1 MGFSLLSMPEYR
13 AAHGAG
19 SASGAGCGR
28 LCQQRRIY
36 LLEEMR
42 VAYLLHRLRW
52 SRQVVKEGR
61 LVRMDEERTVVK
73 VNLVVKEYIIFIH
86 SIFKLTKGWLKVSP
100 L

>member
-1 MGFSLLSMPEYR
+1 MELGVPLGQ
-13 AAHGAG
+13 AVDG
-19 SASGAGCGR
+19 SASNDGSN
-28 LCQQRRIY
+28 

-86 SIFKLTKGWLKVSP
+86 SIFKLIKGWLKVSP

>member
-1 MGFSLLSMPEYR
+1 MPLR
-13 AAHGAG
+13 QAVDG
-19 SASGAGCGR
+19 SASNDGSN
-28 LCQQRRIY
+28 

-61 LVRMDEERTVVK
+61 LVRVDEERTVVK

-86 SIFKLTKGWLKVSP
+86 SIFKLIKGWLKVSP

>member
-1 MGFSLLSMPEYR
+1 MPLGQ
-13 AAHGAG
+13 AVDG
-19 SASGAGCGR
+19 SASNDGSN
-28 LCQQRRIY
+28 

-73 VNLVVKEYIIFIH
+73 VKLVVKEYIIFIH

>member
-1 MGFSLLSMPEYR
+1 MELGVPLGQ
-13 AAHGAG
+13 AVDG
-19 SASGAGCGR
+19 SASNDGSN
-28 LCQQRRIY
+28 

-73 VNLVVKEYIIFIH
+73 VKLVVKEYIIFIH
-86 SIFKLTKGWLKVSP
+86 SIFKLIKGWLKVSP

>member
-1 MGFSLLSMPEYR
+1 MPLGQ
-13 AAHGAG
+13 AVDG
-19 SASGAGCGR
+19 SASNDGSN
-28 LCQQRRIY
+28 

-86 SIFKLTKGWLKVSP
+86 SIFKLIKGLLKVSP

>member
-1 MGFSLLSMPEYR
+1 VPLGQ
-13 AAHGAG
+13 AVDG
-19 SASGAGCGR
+19 SASNDGSN
-28 LCQQRRIY
+28 

-73 VNLVVKEYIIFIH
+73 VKLVVKEYIIFIH

>member
-1 MGFSLLSMPEYR
+1 MELGVPLGQ
-13 AAHGAG
+13 AVDG
-19 SASGAGCGR
+19 SASNDGSN
-28 LCQQRRIY
+28 

-73 VNLVVKEYIIFIH
+73 VKLVVKEYIIFIH

>member
-1 MGFSLLSMPEYR
+1 MPLGQ
-13 AAHGAG
+13 AVDG
-19 SASGAGCGR
+19 SASNDGSN
-28 LCQQRRIY
+28 

-86 SIFKLTKGWLKVSP
+86 SIFKLIKGWLKVSP

>member
-1 MGFSLLSMPEYR
+1 MPLGQ
-13 AAHGAG
+13 AVDG
-19 SASGAGCGR
+19 SASNDGSN
-28 LCQQRRIY
+28 

-42 VAYLLHRLRW
+42 VAYLLHQLRW

-86 SIFKLTKGWLKVSP
+86 SIFKLIKGWLKVSP

>member
-1 MGFSLLSMPEYR
+1 MPLGQ
-13 AAHGAG
+13 AVDG
-19 SASGAGCGR
+19 SASNDGSN
-28 LCQQRRIY
+28 

-61 LVRMDEERTVVK
+61 LVRMDEERTVGKVK
-73 VNLVVKEYIIFIH
+73 LVVKEYIIFIH

>member
-1 MGFSLLSMPEYR
+1 MELGVPLGQ
-13 AAHGAG
+13 AVDG
-19 SASGAGCGR
+19 SASNDGSN
-28 LCQQRRIY
+28 

-61 LVRMDEERTVVK
+61 LVRVDEERTVVK

-86 SIFKLTKGWLKVSP
+86 SIFKLIKGWLKVSP

>member
-1 MGFSLLSMPEYR
+1 MPLGQ
-13 AAHGAG
+13 AVDG
-19 SASGAGCGR
+19 SASNDGSN
-28 LCQQRRIY
+28 

-73 VNLVVKEYIIFIH
+73 VKLVVKEYIIFIH
-86 SIFKLTKGWLKVSP
+86 SIFKLIKGWLKVSP

>member
-1 MGFSLLSMPEYR
+1 MPLGQ
-13 AAHGAG
+13 AVDG
-19 SASGAGCGR
+19 SASNDGSN
-28 LCQQRRIY
+28 

-52 SRQVVKEGR
+52 SRQVVKEER
-61 LVRMDEERTVVK
+61 LVRVDEERTVVK

-86 SIFKLTKGWLKVSP
+86 SIFKLIKGWLKVSP

>member
-1 MGFSLLSMPEYR
+1 MPLGQ
-13 AAHGAG
+13 AVDG
-19 SASGAGCGR
+19 SASNDGSN
-28 LCQQRRIY
+28 

-73 VNLVVKEYIIFIH
+73 V
-86 SIFKLTKGWLKVSP
+86 
-100 L
+100 

>member
-1 MGFSLLSMPEYR
+1 MELGVPLGQ
-13 AAHGAG
+13 AVDG
-19 SASGAGCGR
+19 SASNDGSN
-28 LCQQRRIY
+28 

-61 LVRMDEERTVVK
+61 LVRVDEERTVEK
-73 VNLVVKEYIIFIH
+73 ANLAVKEYMGH
-86 SIFKLTKGWLKVSP
+86 SSCSVP

>member
-1 MGFSLLSMPEYR
+1 MPLGQ
-13 AAHGAG
+13 AVDG
-19 SASGAGCGR
+19 SASNDGSN
-28 LCQQRRIY
+28 

-61 LVRMDEERTVVK
+61 LVRVDEERTVVK

-86 SIFKLTKGWLKVSP
+86 SIFKLIKGWLKVSP

>member
-1 MGFSLLSMPEYR
+1 MHLGQ
-13 AAHGAG
+13 AVDG
-19 SASGAGCGR
+19 SASNDGSN
-28 LCQQRRIY
+28 

-73 VNLVVKEYIIFIH
+73 VKLVVKEYIIFIH

>member
-1 MGFSLLSMPEYR
+1 VPLGQ
-13 AAHGAG
+13 AVDG
-19 SASGAGCGR
+19 SASNDGSN
-28 LCQQRRIY
+28 

-86 SIFKLTKGWLKVSP
+86 SIFKLIKGWLKVSP

>member
-1 MGFSLLSMPEYR
+1 MELGVPLGQ
-13 AAHGAG
+13 AVDG
-19 SASGAGCGR
+19 SASNDGSN
-28 LCQQRRIY
+28 

-52 SRQVVKEGR
+52 SRQVVKEER
-61 LVRMDEERTVVK
+61 LVRVDEERTVVK

-86 SIFKLTKGWLKVSP
+86 SIFKLIKGWLKVSP